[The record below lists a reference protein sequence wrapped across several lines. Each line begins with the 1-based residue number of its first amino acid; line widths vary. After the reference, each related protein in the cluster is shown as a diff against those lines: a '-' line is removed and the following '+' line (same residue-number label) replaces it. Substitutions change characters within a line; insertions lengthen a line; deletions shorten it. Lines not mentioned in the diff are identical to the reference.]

1 MIVGVRNYPLR
12 SHKRL
17 RFSRVEIPEALLQ
30 KLAAWKANMK
40 NELQRIAA
48 GHFVALILDNEVTVG
63 EFVTDPPLPWTRLV
77 QRNGIF
83 QVAEGYPTVLTAA
96 QAKFEMKNWDE
107 VSLPAIMHALAE
119 LDGGVNYVIFG
130 NNAGQGLPLAQSLPP
145 GLIGDHA
152 AIIYARSLPEKS
164 AYEQLGYRAFLTRS
178 ETASRL
184 LALAKKAGKPLALG
198 FVNTI
203 QHNEHNYHDP

>member
-1 MIVGVRNYPLR
+1 
-12 SHKRL
+12 
-17 RFSRVEIPEALLQ
+17 
-30 KLAAWKANMK
+30 MK

-107 VSLPAIMHALAE
+107 VSLPAIMRALAE
-119 LDGGVNYVIFG
+119 LDGVVDYVIFG

-145 GLIGDHA
+145 GLIGERA
-152 AIIYARSLPEKS
+152 AIIYAQSLPEQR
-164 AYEQLGYRAFLTRS
+164 AYEQLGYGAFLKRS

-184 LALAKKAGKPLALG
+184 LALAKKTGRPLALC

-203 QHNEHNYHDP
+203 QHNQHNYHDP